1 MDDDMEVKAPQ
12 DSAEQDV
19 AAGSNANSKSGKAK
33 EGVGF
38 FLKNRWRKIIGLVII
53 LILFLLITN
62 PSLLPFLSEDAKES
76 VRGTWERVF
85 GDVSKISQSITLN
98 WATLFQVIAIILV
111 MTIITLLISIILDH
125 LKPKTPKG
133 KSALT
138 MCRDALRYITFIV
151 GFFWCLNALGV
162 NLSTIFASVGIVALI
177 IGFGAQS
184 LVEDM
189 VTGVFLVFEDQF
201 NVGDIIEV
209 NGFRGTVDSIGIRT
223 TAIRDTGDNVKLINN
238 ADLRNI
244 LNRSAATSLAV
255 ADCAVSYDADLEKV
269 EKVVDAFLPT
279 IRPKY
284 PDVFVADPTYAGVQ
298 TLADSGV
305 VLRFF
310 ASVPET
316 QIFRAQRLLNREI
329 KIAFDKAGIEIP
341 FNQIVVHQAKD

>member
-151 GFFWCLNALGV
+151 GFFWCLNAL
-162 NLSTIFASVGIVALI
+162 A
-177 IGFGAQS
+177 
-184 LVEDM
+184 
-189 VTGVFLVFEDQF
+189 
-201 NVGDIIEV
+201 
-209 NGFRGTVDSIGIRT
+209 
-223 TAIRDTGDNVKLINN
+223 
-238 ADLRNI
+238 
-244 LNRSAATSLAV
+244 
-255 ADCAVSYDADLEKV
+255 
-269 EKVVDAFLPT
+269 
-279 IRPKY
+279 
-284 PDVFVADPTYAGVQ
+284 
-298 TLADSGV
+298 
-305 VLRFF
+305 
-310 ASVPET
+310 
-316 QIFRAQRLLNREI
+316 
-329 KIAFDKAGIEIP
+329 
-341 FNQIVVHQAKD
+341 